1 MENNNLKE
9 LKSLIQV
16 KENILKKIKAFFE
29 KLFINKTKIDISQIK
44 TFEEQYLS
52 KEELQ
57 ERKIKKENEEKEAK
71 YYQELFEN
79 LDNFAVNENLEE
91 DFIEEYEENE
101 SKEERKILSKEQFFK
116 VYENIKNG
124 TGNIEKLAI
133 MDLLKM
139 EALLREEISI
149 KNKI

>member
-9 LKSLIQV
+9 LNSLIQV
-16 KENILKKIKAFFE
+16 KENIFKKIKSFFE
-29 KLFINKTKIDISQIK
+29 KLFIKKSKIDMSQTK

-52 KEELQ
+52 KEQLE
-57 ERKIKKENEEKEAK
+57 EMKIKKEKEEKEAK

-79 LDNFAVNENLEE
+79 LDNFVVNENLEE
-91 DFIEEYEENE
+91 DFINEFEENDF
-101 SKEERKILSKEQFFK
+101 KEERTILSKEEFFK
-116 VYENIKNG
+116 TYENIKNG
-124 TGNIEKLAI
+124 TENIEKLAI
-133 MDLLKM
+133 IDLLKI